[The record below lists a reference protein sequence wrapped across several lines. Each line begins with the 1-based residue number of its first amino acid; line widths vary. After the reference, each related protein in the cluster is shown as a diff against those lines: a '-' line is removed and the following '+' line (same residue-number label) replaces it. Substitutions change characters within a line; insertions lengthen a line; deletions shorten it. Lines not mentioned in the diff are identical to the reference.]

1 MTVAARRLILATV
14 LTVTLIGGLAIVWA
28 RSTESGRIHITAYFD
43 TTNGVFVNDDVR
55 ILGVTVG
62 KIERIEPE
70 PQRAKVSFWVDSKY
84 QIPADVKAVILSPS
98 LVTARAVQLTPAY
111 NAGPTLAS
119 NAVIPQ
125 ERTAVPVEYDA
136 FRQQLKKLTDSLQPT
151 ELDGVSRLGSLVNT
165 AADNLRGQGTHIRQ
179 SVIELS
185 QTLSALG
192 DHSNDIFGTVKNL
205 ATLADVLHGSTE
217 QMMQL
222 NKNLAEV
229 SGILASHPNQISNAV
244 DDFGSAV
251 GDVKGFL
258 AEHRDALGTTSDRLA
273 SITTEITNHLDDL
286 KQTLHVAPTTLSNF
300 INIYHPSQAALA
312 GALALNQFSNPITF
326 ICGAIQAASRLGAE
340 QAAKLCAQYLAPII
354 KNRQYNFPPIGLNPF
369 VGTIARPNE
378 VTYSQDSLRPDN
390 VPLQTDPTT
399 LEPPSTRALETSP
412 AEART
417 ADPAD
422 GFPGLMAPPGVANE
436 HS

>member
-1 MTVAARRLILATV
+1 
-14 LTVTLIGGLAIVWA
+14 
-28 RSTESGRIHITAYFD
+28 
-43 TTNGVFVNDDVR
+43 
-55 ILGVTVG
+55 
-62 KIERIEPE
+62 
-70 PQRAKVSFWVDSKY
+70 
-84 QIPADVKAVILSPS
+84 
-98 LVTARAVQLTPAY
+98 
-111 NAGPTLAS
+111 
-119 NAVIPQ
+119 
-125 ERTAVPVEYDA
+125 
-136 FRQQLKKLTDSLQPT
+136 
-151 ELDGVSRLGSLVNT
+151 
-165 AADNLRGQGTHIRQ
+165 
-179 SVIELS
+179 
-185 QTLSALG
+185 
-192 DHSNDIFGTVKNL
+192 
-205 ATLADVLHGSTE
+205 
-217 QMMQL
+217 MMQL